1 MTSLLATV
9 AFLVSF
15 SKAIRHIEKYLN
27 LHGLS
32 QQMEIWQHSRSHP
45 VFLLSQILQLHTN
58 LVIGGYPLLHISE
71 DQQKNTSV
79 DMSAKCLIQARSNSI
94 SPWYKWPIF
103 ICEQS
108 IREWF
113 LYVQTAHESWG
124 NSSYNEEPCNTI
136 RKKHKKVVGCVLID
150 LDQHSTRI

>member
-94 SPWYKWPIF
+94 SPWYK
-103 ICEQS
+103 
-108 IREWF
+108 
-113 LYVQTAHESWG
+113 
-124 NSSYNEEPCNTI
+124 
-136 RKKHKKVVGCVLID
+136 
-150 LDQHSTRI
+150 